1 MKKSSQRIVISLG
14 GSLIVPDQ
22 IDVGYLNKF
31 YNLIMGEIRHG
42 AKFLL
47 ICGGGR
53 TARNYQKAARQVVG
67 VTRDDL
73 DWLGVHSTRLNAHL
87 LRTVFRKSAHPEIIT
102 HPADHLRITEPIVVA
117 AGWRPGWSTDYVAVR
132 LADNYESKKIINLS
146 NIDYVYDSDPKKNI
160 NAKKYT
166 AMNWKEFRKL
176 VGNRWDPGAN
186 VPFDP
191 VAAKWAE
198 KIEAEVS
205 VLNGK
210 DLANVRKCIRGEKFR
225 GTIIK

>member
-22 IDVGYLNKF
+22 IDVSYLNKF
-31 YNLIMGEIRHG
+31 HDLIMGEIRRG

-102 HPADHLRITEPIVVA
+102 HPADYLRITEPIVVA

-146 NIDYVYDSDPKKNI
+146 NIDYVYDSDPKVNNK
-160 NAKKYT
+160 AKKYES
-166 AMNWKEFRKL
+166 MNWQEFRKL
-176 VGNRWDPGAN
+176 VGSKWDPGAN

-210 DLANVRKCIRGEKFR
+210 NLANVKKCIRGEKFK

>member
-1 MKKSSQRIVISLG
+1 MG

-31 YNLIMGEIRHG
+31 YNLITGEIRHG

-146 NIDYVYDSDPKKNI
+146 NIDYVYDSDPKKYQCE
-160 NAKKYT
+160 KYT
-166 AMNWKEFRKL
+166 RDELERISQIGRKQ
-176 VGNRWDPGAN
+176 VGSGAN
-186 VPFDP
+186 VPLIRWRP
-191 VAAKWAE
+191 
-198 KIEAEVS
+198 
-205 VLNGK
+205 NG
-210 DLANVRKCIRGEKFR
+210 RKNRGRSIRP
-225 GTIIK
+225 

>member
-31 YNLIMGEIRHG
+31 HNLIMGEIRRG

-146 NIDYVYDSDPKKNI
+146 NIDYVYDSDPKVNDK
-160 NAKKYT
+160 AKKYES
-166 AMNWKEFRKL
+166 MNWQEFRKL
-176 VGNRWDPGAN
+176 VGSIWDPGAN

-205 VLNGK
+205 VLNGIN
-210 DLANVRKCIRGEKFR
+210 LANVRKCIRGEKFK
-225 GTIIK
+225 GTTIK